1 MSRIVT
7 YLKRGAG
14 VVTSRGDVHY
24 VVTEHGVVNLFGK
37 NLRERAQALIAI
49 ADPRFRDDLE
59 SEAKAR
65 KLLS

>member
-14 VVTSRGDVHY
+14 VVTSRGHVHY

-49 ADPRFRDDLE
+49 EDPRFRDDLE

>member
-1 MSRIVT
+1 M
-7 YLKRGAG
+7 
-14 VVTSRGDVHY
+14 TSRGDVHY